1 VPGASDQPVL
11 ADGGP
16 VFRDRP
22 RPAANELPGSD
33 RRPAAGAAR
42 SRAPHDDAAG
52 GGATGAGAA
61 GASAAGASAAGGGAT
76 GAGAAGEGVAGRHRS
91 STGVLADR
99 MAATL
104 VHHEPGWRL
113 PRHTALARR
122 YNVSTAQIDAAVA
135 ELAARHLIRRLPDGQ
150 LYRASPAEYAIPF
163 EGASGLASHL
173 DPMGTEIALRSRQ
186 VSWRRVPE
194 DIGWMLGVAPGD
206 LACVVRLLWTVDGEP
221 AALATTYLARHV
233 AGQPDDEGDVPA
245 AALAA
250 LPLFTAPDPDGAAA
264 QATGPRGAP
273 AAGPGVA
280 QAAGPGV
287 APAAGPG
294 AAQGN
299 GPGTT
304 EAEDPRPAQADGPGA
319 NSTPRALF
327 LEMQPPPPSVARSLR
342 LSAGQPAAMVTVR
355 FDDPDQGRPTA
366 LTVAVL
372 RPDLFRIVVESP
384 ADGTEASFSGA
395 WTHALQDWE
404 P

>member
-1 VPGASDQPVL
+1 
-11 ADGGP
+11 
-16 VFRDRP
+16 
-22 RPAANELPGSD
+22 
-33 RRPAAGAAR
+33 
-42 SRAPHDDAAG
+42 
-52 GGATGAGAA
+52 
-61 GASAAGASAAGGGAT
+61 
-76 GAGAAGEGVAGRHRS
+76 
-91 STGVLADR
+91 VLADR

-122 YNVSTAQIDAAVA
+122 YNVSTTQIDAAVA

-150 LYRASPAEYAIPF
+150 LYRASPAEYTIPF

-173 DPMGTEIALRSRQ
+173 DPMGTEIACRSRQ

-206 LACVVRLLWTVDGEP
+206 SACVVRLLWTVDGEP
-221 AALATTYLARHV
+221 AALATTYLAKHV
-233 AGQPDDEGDVPA
+233 AGQPDEEGDVPA

-264 QATGPRGAP
+264 QATGSRAGP

-280 QAAGPGV
+280 Q
-287 APAAGPG
+287 AAGPG

-304 EAEDPRPAQADGPGA
+304 EAEGTRPAQADGPGA
-319 NSTPRALF
+319 NSMPRALF

-355 FDDPDQGRPTA
+355 FDDPAQGRPTA

>member
-1 VPGASDQPVL
+1 
-11 ADGGP
+11 
-16 VFRDRP
+16 
-22 RPAANELPGSD
+22 
-33 RRPAAGAAR
+33 
-42 SRAPHDDAAG
+42 
-52 GGATGAGAA
+52 
-61 GASAAGASAAGGGAT
+61 
-76 GAGAAGEGVAGRHRS
+76 
-91 STGVLADR
+91 
-99 MAATL
+99 MAAAL

-173 DPMGTEIALRSRQ
+173 DPMGTEIACRSRQ

-206 LACVVRLLWTVDGEP
+206 SACVVRLLWTVDGEP

-233 AGQPDDEGDVPA
+233 AGQPDEEGDVPA

-250 LPLFTAPDPDGAAA
+250 LPLFTALDPDSTAA
-264 QATGPRGAP
+264 QATGPRA
-273 AAGPGVA
+273 A
-280 QAAGPGV
+280 QAG
-287 APAAGPG
+287 
-294 AAQGN
+294 
-299 GPGTT
+299 
-304 EAEDPRPAQADGPGA
+304 GPGA

-327 LEMQPPPPSVARSLR
+327 VEMQPPPPSVARSLR

-355 FDDPDQGRPTA
+355 FDDPAQGRPTA

-384 ADGTEASFSGA
+384 ADSFAGGTEASFSGA

>member
-1 VPGASDQPVL
+1 
-11 ADGGP
+11 
-16 VFRDRP
+16 
-22 RPAANELPGSD
+22 
-33 RRPAAGAAR
+33 
-42 SRAPHDDAAG
+42 
-52 GGATGAGAA
+52 
-61 GASAAGASAAGGGAT
+61 
-76 GAGAAGEGVAGRHRS
+76 
-91 STGVLADR
+91 VLADR
-99 MAATL
+99 MAAAL

-150 LYRASPAEYAIPF
+150 LYRASPAEYAISF

-173 DPMGTEIALRSRQ
+173 DPMGTEIACRSRQ

-206 LACVVRLLWTVDGEP
+206 SACVVRLLWTVDGEP

-233 AGQPDDEGDVPA
+233 AGQPDEEGDVPA

-264 QATGPRGAP
+264 QATGP
-273 AAGPGVA
+273 
-280 QAAGPGV
+280 QA

-299 GPGTT
+299 GPGTP
-304 EAEDPRPAQADGPGA
+304 EAEAPRPAQADGPGA

>member
-1 VPGASDQPVL
+1 MPGAVGGEEEGPVSNGTVL
-11 ADGGP
+11 AN
-16 VFRDRP
+16 RL
-22 RPAANELPGSD
+22 AA
-33 RRPAAGAAR
+33 A
-42 SRAPHDDAAG
+42 
-52 GGATGAGAA
+52 
-61 GASAAGASAAGGGAT
+61 
-76 GAGAAGEGVAGRHRS
+76 
-91 STGVLADR
+91 
-99 MAATL
+99 L

-122 YNVSTAQIDAAVA
+122 YNVSPAEIENAVA
-135 ELAARHLIRRLPDGQ
+135 ELVSRHLIRRLPDGQ
-150 LYRASPAEYAIPF
+150 LYRTSPAEYLIEL
-163 EGASGLASHL
+163 EGVAGLGSML
-173 DPMGTEIALRSRQ
+173 DPMGGELSCRSRQ

-206 LACVVRLLWTVDGEP
+206 SACVVRLLWTVDGEP
-221 AALATTYLARHV
+221 AALATTYLAKHV
-233 AGQPDDEGDVPA
+233 AGQPDEEGDVPA

-264 QATGPRGAP
+264 QAPGPRAAP

-280 QAAGPGV
+280 Q
-287 APAAGPG
+287 AAGPG

-304 EAEDPRPAQADGPGA
+304 EAEGTRPAQADGPGA
-319 NSTPRALF
+319 NSMPRALF

-355 FDDPDQGRPTA
+355 FDDPAQGRPTA